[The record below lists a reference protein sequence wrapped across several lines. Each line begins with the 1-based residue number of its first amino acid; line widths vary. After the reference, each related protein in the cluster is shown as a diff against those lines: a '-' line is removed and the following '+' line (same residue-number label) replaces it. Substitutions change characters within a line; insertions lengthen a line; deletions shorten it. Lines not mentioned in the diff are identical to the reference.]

1 MVLVSTLGRTKNA
14 QRYGW
19 QNSSRKNV
27 VIFAL
32 SKQRK
37 PITSKK
43 ETDSQKNKCPKNW
56 GHR

>member
-1 MVLVSTLGRTKNA
+1 MYNDFAR
-14 QRYGW
+14 RYGW
-19 QNSSRKNV
+19 QNSSSRKNV

-43 ETDSQKNKCPKNW
+43 ETDSLKNKCPKIGGIDND
-56 GHR
+56 